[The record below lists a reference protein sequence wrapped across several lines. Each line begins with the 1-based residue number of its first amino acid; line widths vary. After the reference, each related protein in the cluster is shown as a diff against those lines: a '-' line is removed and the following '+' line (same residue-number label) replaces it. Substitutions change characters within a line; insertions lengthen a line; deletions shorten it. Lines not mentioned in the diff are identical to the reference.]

1 MKKAAS
7 PTPVRASS
15 RQPRRPREDP
25 DVEYSDSTS
34 ATTSPPPTPGARP
47 RKAAKKGR
55 AAEPMCEHPSGCD
68 RAARSGKLRMCVAH
82 GGGRRCEEPGC
93 NRAAR
98 ARSGGLCA
106 KHQSQAMT
114 TPTVADDDSGLFD
127 DYLGPELLSTDDAAF
142 A

>member
-1 MKKAAS
+1 MPTTAKCKK
-7 PTPVRASS
+7 PIHT
-15 RQPRRPREDP
+15 QLE
-25 DVEYSDSTS
+25 
-34 ATTSPPPTPGARP
+34 
-47 RKAAKKGR
+47 R
-55 AAEPMCEHPSGCD
+55 AARALVLVADRNCRWSH

-106 KHQSQAMT
+106 KHQSQAINVA